1 MAVKKL
7 SFVYRHHTLAI
18 SLIFHTAQGG
28 WTSQLSGGGSRS
40 LQQGIVMWFVVVTET
55 FVAQRQGHDALS
67 NHLFH
72 LVANL
77 FRWPAISD
85 QACGPPS
92 QPEFAIDFT
101 QQNKPQSELTPP
113 PLKFA

>member
-1 MAVKKL
+1 
-7 SFVYRHHTLAI
+7 
-18 SLIFHTAQGG
+18 
-28 WTSQLSGGGSRS
+28 
-40 LQQGIVMWFVVVTET
+40 
-55 FVAQRQGHDALS
+55 
-67 NHLFH
+67 LFH

-77 FRWPAISD
+77 FRWPAIND

-92 QPEFAIDFT
+92 QPEFTIDFT